1 MNFRDMLGSYNIL
14 NTSKISFYSNNFKD
28 ITISNQQV
36 TKNNVYVLKF
46 LNMIFQLWRYMCFL
60 DILRDYTRKVI
71 LLFRRGWLRYSPA
84 IRTLNTSNH
93 KGVFLTVD
101 KDKNNKLDPMW
112 VTGFTDAEG
121 CFSII
126 IVLEEGKPSLKWK
139 IRSSFE
145 INLHLKDIDILYKIQ
160 SYFGIGSVSIRREK
174 NIAVYRVSSLSKL
187 NEVIIPHFLKY
198 PLISEKSLD
207 FLLWRKVINIISD
220 KKHLTKEG
228 FWSILSYYASIN
240 RGISV
245 KVKKYYP
252 NITPEIRPLKTLPVN
267 LNPQWVSGFV
277 AGDGGFSIY
286 VSQAKDYILGE
297 KVYCRFHIAQH
308 SKDIELIKLFIK
320 FFNCGL
326 VHLRANKSTPR
337 CDFFVQDHS
346 SLLNNIIPHFDQ
358 YPLLNLKQE
367 DFFCFKQAITIIKSK
382 GHLTQEGLN
391 IIKSINKQMNSN
403 RLV

>member
-1 MNFRDMLGSYNIL
+1 MLGNYNTL
-14 NTSKISFYSNNFKD
+14 NTIKIYFYSKNFKD

-36 TKNNVYVLKF
+36 ANNNVYLLKI
-46 LNMIFQLWRYMCFL
+46 LNIIFRIWRYMCFL
-60 DILRDYTRKVI
+60 DILRDYNREVI
-71 LLFRRGWLRYSPA
+71 LCLFLLGRGWLRYSPA
-84 IRTLNTSNH
+84 IRTLNTCND
-93 KGVFLTVD
+93 KGVFVD
-101 KDKNNKLDPMW
+101 KDKKNKLDPLW

-126 IVLEEGKPSLKWK
+126 IVIEEGNPSLKWK

-145 INLHLKDIDILYKIQ
+145 INLHLKDINILYKIQ

-174 NIAVYRVSSLSKL
+174 KIGVYRVSSLSKL

-198 PLISEKSLD
+198 PLISEKSID
-207 FLLWRKVINIISD
+207 FLLWKKVINIISD
-220 KKHLTKEG
+220 KKHLTKDG
-228 FWSILSYYASIN
+228 FLSILSYYASIN
-240 RGISV
+240 RGISI

-252 NITPEIRPLKTLPVN
+252 NIIPETRPLKTLPEN

-308 SKDIELIKLFIK
+308 SKDLELMKLFLK

-337 CDFFVQDHS
+337 CDFFVQDHT
-346 SLLNNIIPHFDQ
+346 SLLEKILPHFDQ